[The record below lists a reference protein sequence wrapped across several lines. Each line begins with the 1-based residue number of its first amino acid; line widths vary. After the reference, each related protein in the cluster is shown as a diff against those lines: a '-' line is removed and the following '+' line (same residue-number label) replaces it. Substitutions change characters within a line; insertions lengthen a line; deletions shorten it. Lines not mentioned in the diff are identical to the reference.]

1 MKNKPAMEWHTFCYL
16 NGSRRTIDAMISKI
30 DEMQTAFNS
39 LGIATSKGELEKALQ
54 EQSAGLAKLS
64 VLLMKRVQHER
75 QKDISLYL
83 EDL

>member
-1 MKNKPAMEWHTFCYL
+1 
-16 NGSRRTIDAMISKI
+16 
-30 DEMQTAFNS
+30 MQTAFNS
-39 LGIATSKGELEKALQ
+39 LGIATSKGELEKAFQ

-83 EDL
+83 EAL